1 MYNLTFD
8 TPYDREVVSKLRQF
22 RNVQEK
28 YYTPTFV
35 QPERIQHY
43 YDPITVTG
51 GTRAGLPADLFEP
64 RYTLNRNQM
73 VEGHHPLHG
82 GSSDLMRPIRYP
94 PVRYDRRREVKED
107 VESSSSS
114 SESDGEGNVKQ
125 KLKRLQKIGGKK
137 KKKVAEKKEKKP
149 SNRLLKIFN

>member
-8 TPYDREVVSKLRQF
+8 TPYDRDIVSKLRQF

-35 QPERIQHY
+35 QPEHIVHH
-43 YDPITVTG
+43 YDPVTITG
-51 GTRAGLPADLFEP
+51 GSRFGLPADLFEP

-73 VEGHHPLHG
+73 VGNQHPPMCG
-82 GSSDLMRPIRYP
+82 GSSDLMRPISYP
-94 PVRYDRRREVKED
+94 PVRYDRRRQVKEEM
-107 VESSSSS
+107 ESSSSS
-114 SESDGEGNVKQ
+114 SESDGEGDVKQ
-125 KLKRLQKIGGKK
+125 KLRRLQKIGGKK
-137 KKKVAEKKEKKP
+137 AEKKERKP